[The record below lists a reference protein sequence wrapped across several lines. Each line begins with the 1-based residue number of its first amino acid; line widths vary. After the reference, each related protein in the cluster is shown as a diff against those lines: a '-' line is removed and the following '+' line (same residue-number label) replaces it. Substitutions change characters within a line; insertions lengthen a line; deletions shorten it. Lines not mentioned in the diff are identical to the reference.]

1 MVHNNNSEEVTTYR
15 EELCCLERKFSSL
28 KTDFAAKL
36 KALEVKVTQATS
48 SANTA
53 GNKAKEA
60 NEQIKRLA
68 TKAELAQYQK
78 K

>member
-15 EELCCLERKFSSL
+15 EELCCLESKFNSL

-53 GNKAKEA
+53 SNKTKEA
-60 NEQIKRLA
+60 NEQIKKLA
-68 TKAELAQYQK
+68 TKSELAQYQK